1 MPPMWLGCACQA
13 AWLLWGCDDIRP
25 GDRDLDD
32 TWRYVAGHVADTCL
46 TSGNPPARSLGVY
59 ENPLEIF
66 TELNP
71 LLPRHQTR

>member
-1 MPPMWLGCACQA
+1 MWLGCA
-13 AWLLWGCDDIRP
+13 WLLGGPTISGREIAISM
-25 GDRDLDD
+25 GDLDLDD

-66 TELNP
+66 TELN
-71 LLPRHQTR
+71 LKLSRFQPR